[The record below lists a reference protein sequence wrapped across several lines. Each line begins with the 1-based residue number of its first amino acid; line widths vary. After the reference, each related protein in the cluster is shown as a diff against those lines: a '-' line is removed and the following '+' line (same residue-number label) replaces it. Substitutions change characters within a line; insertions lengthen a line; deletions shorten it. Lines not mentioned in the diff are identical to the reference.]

1 MFIVA
6 EAKGISAN
14 MLKTTSKRRRTQKEI
29 KADKQRKLNKELED
43 AAKDDEIHALQ
54 QQIMQLQEDAKTG
67 ELATDMM

>member
-1 MFIVA
+1 MFIVV

-29 KADKQRKLNKELED
+29 KADKERKLNKELED